1 MLNFL
6 NFHFSFLSLKN
17 LEKRTIEHKI
27 VLNKFKLG
35 ERISCTSK
43 TNSNKIFKMN
53 QTEIGEPEIWE
64 IDFFSRPVLNTDGKK
79 LWELIVVNKKNNFE
93 HVEAVPNNL
102 INSKEL
108 RKRINQLINSASIKP
123 TIIKFFRSQM
133 FNMISIA
140 LSDLDLTI
148 RPSRRTYSLFNKITE
163 REENIYPNMTGF
175 KPFMRDYNSSDDI
188 LRKTPERM
196 PDALRGEKYIFA
208 SLDYCDL
215 DSILKTNPLFR
226 DLCPFPENFSENI
239 NIPGIIIYSNRSKPL
254 SSWMDGIEV
263 FAFQC
268 DIEQKNLIIE
278 CGLETQYLFGKM
290 SIDQIQEAKI
300 FENNKKKY
308 EGLHFVAI
316 QSVSISKEIN
326 GFWLLKA

>member
-6 NFHFSFLSLKN
+6 NYQPSFLSLKN
-17 LEKRTIEHKI
+17 LEKRTIEHKFF
-27 VLNKFKLG
+27 LNKFKIG
-35 ERISCTSK
+35 ERIPYKSKK
-43 TNSNKIFKMN
+43 TNYKIIKMN
-53 QTEIGEPEIWE
+53 QIEVGEPEIWE

-79 LWELIVVNKKNNFE
+79 LWELIVVNKKNTFE

-148 RPSRRTYSLFNKITE
+148 RPSRRTYSLFNKINE
-163 REENIYPNMTGF
+163 REEKIYPNMTGF

-226 DLCPFPENFSENI
+226 DFCPFPENFSENI
-239 NIPGIIIYSNRSKPL
+239 NIPGLIIYSNRSKPL

-300 FENNKKKY
+300 FENIKKKY

-316 QSVSISKEIN
+316 QSVSTGKEIN